1 LAAVAGKLAPDMQG
15 EAVQDLLY
23 STAVERGLKPKRA
36 FGALYTVLLGKKS
49 GPKAGPFIAGLPGD
63 LVQKRLSV

>member
-1 LAAVAGKLAPDMQG
+1 MDG

-36 FGALYTVLLGKKS
+36 FAAIYTVLLGKQS
-49 GPKAGPFIAGLPGD
+49 GPRAGSFVAGLP
-63 LVQKRLSV
+63 VEMVRERFSV